1 MKSKIIL
8 LGTGNPNPDPERFG
22 PAVAIMVNDSL
33 YLIDC
38 GAGVVRRVA
47 AAGIPVSKI
56 TRVFLTHLHSDH
68 TLGYPDVILTPGV
81 NDRNVPLEVYGPKGL
96 VDMTDHI
103 MAAYKVDIQERIEG
117 LEPANQDGYVV
128 IPCEIEEGT
137 IYSDDNVQVEAFRV
151 NHGSLD
157 SYGYKFI
164 LTDRII
170 VISGDTCISNNLI
183 KHAEGCDVLI
193 HEVYSAEG
201 LKRRTKEWREY
212 HSSVH
217 TSTQELVKIATKVKP
232 KLLVVYHQ
240 LFMKESEEKVLE
252 EITDHYDGKVISGND
267 LDEF

>member
-1 MKSKIIL
+1 
-8 LGTGNPNPDPERFG
+8 
-22 PAVAIMVNDSL
+22 
-33 YLIDC
+33 
-38 GAGVVRRVA
+38 
-47 AAGIPVSKI
+47 
-56 TRVFLTHLHSDH
+56 
-68 TLGYPDVILTPGV
+68 
-81 NDRNVPLEVYGPKGL
+81 
-96 VDMTDHI
+96 
-103 MAAYKVDIQERIEG
+103 
-117 LEPANQDGYVV
+117 
-128 IPCEIEEGT
+128 
-137 IYSDDNVQVEAFRV
+137 
-151 NHGSLD
+151 
-157 SYGYKFI
+157 
-164 LTDRII
+164 
-170 VISGDTCISNNLI
+170 SGDTCISNNLI